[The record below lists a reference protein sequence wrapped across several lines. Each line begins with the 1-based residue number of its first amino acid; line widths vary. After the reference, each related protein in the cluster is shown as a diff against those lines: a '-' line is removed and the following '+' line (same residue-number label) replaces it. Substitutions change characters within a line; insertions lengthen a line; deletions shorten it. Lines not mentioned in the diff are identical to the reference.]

1 MGTLSNFR
9 HNLNEITQKYDLP
22 KELPSILG
30 KPEKLYS
37 ANLTVMTKK
46 GIQSFPAY
54 RSQHSHARGP
64 SKGGIRFHQSVTEDE
79 VVLLS
84 SLMSLK
90 CALLDIPYGGG
101 KGGVIIN
108 TKEYTDEDLKQVARS
123 YIRAFHKIL
132 GESTDIPAPDVGTNS
147 SLMDI
152 MLDEY
157 EKLTGRHEKG
167 MITGKSLI
175 LGGSLGRD
183 VATSLGAVYVLEKA
197 MEYNKEISKTVVIE
211 GFGNAGMNAA
221 KLLYDRGFKII
232 AVSDS
237 KAAVYDQKGLQI
249 DEVIEHKEKSRSLEN
264 YSNAKLITAD
274 ELFSL
279 ECDILI
285 PAALENSITL
295 ERAQNVKAKLILEVS
310 NGPTKEDAEPI
321 LDKKGIIVLPDILV
335 NAGGVTVSYF
345 EWIQG
350 RYGLLW
356 DEQRVYD
363 TLKSKMHKAYKEVHD
378 EMEKHNTN
386 YREAATYLSIKRIS
400 EALKARGILE

>member
-9 HNLNEITQKYDLP
+9 HSINEIVKKYGLP
-22 KELPSILG
+22 KELTHILS
-30 KPEKLYS
+30 KPEKLYY
-37 ANLTVMTKK
+37 AELTVKTKK
-46 GIQSFPAY
+46 GIETFSAY
-54 RSQHSHARGP
+54 KSQHSHARGP

-84 SLMSLK
+84 GLMTFK
-90 CALLDIPYGGG
+90 CALIDIPYGGG

-108 TKEYTDEDLKQVARS
+108 TKEYDDEDLKLVARS
-123 YIRAFHKIL
+123 YVRAFHKIL

-147 SLMDI
+147 KIMDI

-157 EKLTGRHEKG
+157 EKLTGKHEKG
-167 MITGKSLI
+167 MITGKSI
-175 LGGSLGRD
+175 ALGGSLGRD
-183 VATSLGAVYVLEKA
+183 IATSLGAVYVLEKA
-197 MEYNKEISKTVVIE
+197 LEKHKEIGKTVVIE
-211 GFGNAGMNAA
+211 GFGNAGLNAA
-221 KLLYDRGFKII
+221 KLLHDRGFNII

-237 KAAVYDQKGLQI
+237 KATIYDEKGLDI
-249 DEVIEHKEKSRSLEN
+249 DNVIDYKNKMKSLEGFPDI
-264 YSNAKLITAD
+264 KEITPD

-279 ECDILI
+279 DCDILI

-295 ERAQNVKAKLILEVS
+295 ERAEKIKAKLILEIA
-310 NGPTKEDAEPI
+310 NGPTKEDAEFI
-321 LDKKGIIVLPDILV
+321 LNKKGIIVLPDILV

-356 DEQRVYD
+356 EEQRVYD
-363 TLKSKMHKAYKEVHD
+363 TLKSKMHKAYKEVHE
-378 EMEKHNTN
+378 EMEKHRTT